1 MKVTAPLDEYL
12 TQGIGQ
18 WAEQLVQR
26 IRVEMHN
33 QGLDASGNLSS
44 SLEWEIEGDEVKIL
58 ADDYFLYAEGGRTPG
73 RIPYNFTTILEVWL
87 RNKGIVRPATFK
99 TDRAFA
105 SAIAYKIKNYG
116 SSKYRGD
123 RPKDDVLS
131 APMDEMLPKLNEII
145 ENRMVMYINET
156 LFE

>member
-18 WAEQLVQR
+18 WADRVVGEL
-26 IRVEMHN
+26 RVELHN
-33 QGLDASGNLSS
+33 QNIDASGNLSA
-44 SLEWEIEGDEVKIL
+44 SLEWEIEGDELKIL
-58 ADDYFLYAEGGRTPG
+58 ADDYFYYAEAGRTPG
-73 RIPYNFTTILEVWL
+73 RVPYNFTDILERWISD
-87 RNKGIVRPATFK
+87 KGVTRPATFK

-116 SSKYRGD
+116 SSRYRGD
-123 RPKDDVLS
+123 RPKADLVGPVLD
-131 APMDEMLPKLNEII
+131 AELPKLNELV
-145 ENRMVMYINET
+145 ENRLVMYINDT